1 MKLTPPSGPRR
12 GYSKA
17 RSFHAEIAG
26 LRSEG
31 YSCEQIRAALAAA
44 GVVIS
49 KSTMQ
54 REISSL
60 SERPEGRVP
69 PRSTRA
75 PDPGPASSR
84 LPQTATPAPTQT
96 PLTKQRGKDIAE
108 AFFKDRITNPL
119 FLRRQSP

>member
-1 MKLTPPSGPRR
+1 MNLTPPAGPRR
-12 GYSKA
+12 GYRKA

-44 GVVIS
+44 GVVVS

-60 SERPEGRVP
+60 SKRSEGLVP

-75 PDPGPASSR
+75 PDPMPMR
-84 LPQTATPAPTQT
+84 LPHTATPSPTQM
-96 PLTKQRGKDIAE
+96 PIAKQHGKDIAE

-119 FLRRQSP
+119 FLKRQSS

>member
-1 MKLTPPSGPRR
+1 MRLTPPAGPRR
-12 GYSKA
+12 GYRKA
-17 RSFHAEIAG
+17 RSFHSEIAA

-44 GVVIS
+44 GVVVS

-60 SERPEGRVP
+60 SKRPEGRVP

-75 PDPGPASSR
+75 PDPVPMPSR
-84 LPQTATPAPTQT
+84 LPQTATPSPTQI
-96 PLTKQRGKDIAE
+96 PITKQRGKDIAE

-119 FLRRQSP
+119 FLKRQSP

>member
-1 MKLTPPSGPRR
+1 MKLTHPAGPRR
-12 GYSKA
+12 GYRKA
-17 RSFHAEIAG
+17 RSFHAEIAA

-44 GVVIS
+44 GVVVS

-60 SERPEGRVP
+60 SKHPHDHVP
-69 PRSTRA
+69 QRSSRA
-75 PDPGPASSR
+75 PDPVPMPSR
-84 LPQTATPAPTQT
+84 LPQTATPSPTQIPIT
-96 PLTKQRGKDIAE
+96 QQRGKDIAE

-119 FLRRQSP
+119 FLKRQSP

>member
-1 MKLTPPSGPRR
+1 MKLTPPAGPRR
-12 GYSKA
+12 GYRKA

-44 GVVIS
+44 GVVVS

-60 SERPEGRVP
+60 SKRPEGRVP

-75 PDPGPASSR
+75 PDPVPMPSR
-84 LPQTATPAPTQT
+84 LPQTATPSPTQI
-96 PLTKQRGKDIAE
+96 PITKQRGKDIAE

-119 FLRRQSP
+119 FLKRQSP